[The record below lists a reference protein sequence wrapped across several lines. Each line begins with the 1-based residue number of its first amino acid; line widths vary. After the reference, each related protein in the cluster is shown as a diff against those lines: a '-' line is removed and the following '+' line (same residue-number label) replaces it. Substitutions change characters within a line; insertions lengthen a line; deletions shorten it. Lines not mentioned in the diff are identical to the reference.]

1 MNWYVWYTR
10 VAETSRQSPSS
21 LMAAATG
28 PSAAWMVDGGGANE
42 RWIVGLGHSFGYY
55 YYYYEVSRGVGS
67 VNELITSGTEH
78 TRRSGILE

>member
-1 MNWYVWYTR
+1 
-10 VAETSRQSPSS
+10 
-21 LMAAATG
+21 
-28 PSAAWMVDGGGANE
+28 MVDGGGANE

-55 YYYYEVSRGVGS
+55 YYCYYYYEVSRGVGS

>member
-1 MNWYVWYTR
+1 
-10 VAETSRQSPSS
+10 
-21 LMAAATG
+21 
-28 PSAAWMVDGGGANE
+28 MVDGGGANE
-42 RWIVGLGHSFGYY
+42 RWIVGLGHSFGY